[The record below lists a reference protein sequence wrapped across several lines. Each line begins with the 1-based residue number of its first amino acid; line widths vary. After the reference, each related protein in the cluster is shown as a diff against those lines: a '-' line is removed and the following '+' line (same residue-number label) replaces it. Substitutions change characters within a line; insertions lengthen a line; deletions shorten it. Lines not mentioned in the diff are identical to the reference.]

1 MNGSVLIVE
10 DSAQLADMEAAIVQL
25 SGGCPIVVTD
35 GADALSA
42 LGEAGYDLIVLDLG
56 LPRVDGQ
63 AVLDRLAAEEAW
75 QRIPV
80 IIVSGEIERL
90 RPTPQV
96 VGAFP
101 KPFDAIALSVAI
113 RRALGEEGPAP
124 DADTKVPE
132 TVAEFVT
139 IVAGS

>member
-1 MNGSVLIVE
+1 MNRSVLIVE
-10 DSAQLADMEAAIVQL
+10 DSAQLAEMEAAIVRL
-25 SGGCPIVVTD
+25 SGGCPTVVAD

-42 LGEAGYDLIVLDLG
+42 LSETTYDLIVLDLG

-80 IIVSGEIERL
+80 IVVSGEIDRL

-101 KPFDAIALSVAI
+101 KPFDAIALSNAI
-113 RRALGEEGPAP
+113 RRALGEEATPSE
-124 DADTKVPE
+124 ADVAEPE
-132 TVAEFVT
+132 TVADFVT